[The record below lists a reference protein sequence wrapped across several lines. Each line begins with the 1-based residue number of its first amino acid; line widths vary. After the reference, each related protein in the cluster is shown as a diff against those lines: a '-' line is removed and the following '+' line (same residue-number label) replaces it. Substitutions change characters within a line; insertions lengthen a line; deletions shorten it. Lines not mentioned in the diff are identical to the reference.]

1 MFSCTHAQMHET
13 SLAQP
18 QAVLYLAQHMFHGYS
33 MDYILK
39 TEFFF
44 LIIICYWMVPLLFV
58 ERYRIKIL
66 PMGSY
71 PRIMDSSNN
80 TYEL

>member
-44 LIIICYWMVPLLFV
+44 FNYNLL
-58 ERYRIKIL
+58 L
-66 PMGSY
+66 DGSF
-71 PRIMDSSNN
+71 
-80 TYEL
+80 TFC